1 LEVVSGL
8 AVVVSG
14 CADFVES
21 VVGAE
26 LVEVEVESL
35 LLLVVSF
42 GSPQL
47 ANITPANKEAAI
59 KMRFIDQYLI
69 E

>member
-14 CADFVES
+14 CADFVVS

-26 LVEVEVESL
+26 LVEVESL

-47 ANITPANKEAAI
+47 ANITPTNNEAAI
-59 KMRFIDQYLI
+59 KMRFID
-69 E
+69 